1 MSTRGWATMSSRS
14 RVAFAVATVM
24 SVVAAL
30 VITWDTAYL
39 PMRVALVC
47 MAGGLSAVPFVL
59 RASGRLPALA
69 DGRAPAITRGVGWL
83 LVGSMTTAVIV
94 SFRDS
99 DTTERVT
106 TGIPVVTVL
115 LAAHLIGIQAVTAR
129 PTSTGGRGLGAGA
142 AFGLGAAGVW
152 LLVVAVRPP
161 VPGNAG
167 LATLLVFAAVVGAG
181 YWSRRAG
188 RVGAAL
194 TAGTIGSLSIVVS
207 VGSLMS
213 LVPDRWVPQIVT
225 VAMTPAANVSES
237 RIETA
242 DPYVALLLLGAVC
255 GAVLVITFVPGLARR
270 LERLFEVPASQ
281 APASALEVHTS
292 ARP

>member
-1 MSTRGWATMSSRS
+1 MSSRS
-14 RVAFAVATVM
+14 RAAFAVATGL

-39 PMRVALVC
+39 PMRIALVC
-47 MAGGLSAVPFVL
+47 MAGGLSALPFVL
-59 RASGRLPALA
+59 RATGRVPALA
-69 DGRAPAITRGVGWL
+69 DGRAPAITRALGWL
-83 LVGSMTTAVIV
+83 LVGSMATAIIV

-106 TGIPVVTVL
+106 TGIPVISVL
-115 LAAHLIGIQAVTAR
+115 LAAHLLGIQAVTAG
-129 PTSTGGRGLGAGA
+129 PNATGRRGLAAGA

-161 VPGNAG
+161 VPGNAA
-167 LATLLVFAAVVGAG
+167 LATLLVFAAVAAAG

-194 TAGTIGSLSIVVS
+194 TAGTIGSLSIVLS

-242 DPYVALLLLGAVC
+242 DPYVALLLLGALF
-255 GAVLVITFVPGLARR
+255 GAILVITFVPGLARR
-270 LERLFEVPASQ
+270 LERLFEASVAQ
-281 APASALEVHTS
+281 APALEVHRS